1 MTEENLLVRV
11 LGSCETM
18 ANALAIC
25 TDKFQNKMAVFTCSV
40 GAHTSDR
47 LAWKLDENT
56 KRASSKMRSYPNSR
70 DFVID
75 LSNLNATRTPQLVEP
90 FDASISVN
98 RTAFEDVDPD
108 SVTSVSVVSKT
119 ETALLK
125 FTRNLGWANYK
136 DSHNGTNLIPFS
148 RDLKA
153 ILYGESTSE
162 IIAPR
167 CMRDVVVFFGPQLG
181 QGHRHILRDRQRM
194 SRGHRPASRQASQE
208 GNSLTS
214 PNVLSTRGR
223 IASET
228 TTREVGRGIS
238 GQPTAPSRGQQQ
250 PSTVETC
257 RRDPSNGM
265 SSSQLQPY
273 AVGSSP
279 NVFHDD
285 NAIVGNSLPYHER
298 LPAAGDPNGGSDLDS
313 SLRGHTA
320 HQAEGSTA
328 VRMRAVVAVA
338 CSVSFFFFFFSY
350 FYFHV

>member
-1 MTEENLLVRV
+1 MTEENLLVRL

-18 ANALAIC
+18 GNALAIC

-70 DFVID
+70 NFAID

-90 FDASISVN
+90 FDTSISVN

-108 SVTSVSVVSKT
+108 SVTSVSVVSRT
-119 ETALLK
+119 ETTLLK
-125 FTRNLGWANYK
+125 FMTNLGWANYK

-148 RDLKA
+148 SDLKA
-153 ILYGESTSE
+153 ILYGESASE

-181 QGHRHILRDRQRM
+181 QGHRHILRNRQRM
-194 SRGHRPASRQASQE
+194 SRGHRPASRQAPQE

-214 PNVLSTRGR
+214 PNVVSTRGR

-228 TTREVGRGIS
+228 TPREVGRGIS

-257 RRDPSNGM
+257 PRDPSNSM
-265 SSSQLQPY
+265 SNSQLQPY

-285 NAIVGNSLPYHER
+285 NAIIGNSLPYHEG
-298 LPAAGDPNGGSDLDS
+298 LPAADDPNGGSDL
-313 SLRGHTA
+313 RGHTA
-320 HQAEGSTA
+320 NRAEGSTA
-328 VRMRAVVAVA
+328 VCTRAVVAVA
-338 CSVSFFFFFFSY
+338 CSVSFFFFSY
-350 FYFHV
+350 FYFHF